1 MPAGDTEEAELGLA
15 LRGDDSHWCAD
26 RLACLA
32 CELLSVRGLT
42 DGLRGAGDQLVVMVG
57 GSSCQHRP
65 KGSNNGPRARA
76 DGSGADNVGSKLRHL
91 DVVTDVLEPPAHD
104 VRYQH
109 VNGVAADVYRGEPH
123 ERRVTQSAS
132 VAAKK
137 GTRMEKDS
145 MGEMEV
151 PADAYYGA
159 STQRAVLNFPISGQP
174 FPRRFIR
181 ALGMVKKAAAQ
192 TNRELGLLSRRRAR
206 AIAAAAQEVIEGTLD
221 GQFPIDIYQTG
232 SGTSTNTNANE
243 VIANRANEI
252 LGGVKGSKVVHP
264 NDHVNLCQS
273 SNDVIPTAI
282 QLSAAMAIKDELIPA
297 LEQLRKALDAKSHE
311 FWPLVKTGR
320 THLQDATPIRL
331 GQEFRGYAGQMEESV
346 RRARAAIEELARIPL
361 GGTAVG
367 TGLNSH
373 PQYARLAS
381 VRLAKATGVPVRETS
396 NHFHAQATLDV
407 VVATH
412 GALPTIATRLWKI
425 ASDVR
430 LMGTGPIAGLG
441 ELRLP
446 ETQPGSSIMP
456 GKVNPVII
464 ESMLMVI
471 ARVYGNDLTVLVS
484 GQAGSLFELNVM
496 MPVAAQAILESITLL
511 AAATRNF
518 SERCVEGL
526 QATDRGPELV
536 ERSPMVATALNPV
549 IGDDEAAKL
558 GKEAMGTGR
567 SIRQLARGRGVNER
581 QLNKVLDLGK
591 MTKPGL
597 EGPGGGG

>member
-1 MPAGDTEEAELGLA
+1 
-15 LRGDDSHWCAD
+15 
-26 RLACLA
+26 
-32 CELLSVRGLT
+32 
-42 DGLRGAGDQLVVMVG
+42 
-57 GSSCQHRP
+57 
-65 KGSNNGPRARA
+65 
-76 DGSGADNVGSKLRHL
+76 
-91 DVVTDVLEPPAHD
+91 
-104 VRYQH
+104 
-109 VNGVAADVYRGEPH
+109 
-123 ERRVTQSAS
+123 
-132 VAAKK
+132 
-137 GTRMEKDS
+137 

-159 STQRAVLNFPISGQP
+159 STQRAVLNFPISGDP
-174 FPRRFIR
+174 MPRRFIR
-181 ALGMVKKAAAQ
+181 ALGMVKRAAAQ
-192 TNRELGLLSRRRAR
+192 TNRDLGLLPRRRAR
-206 AIAAAAQEVIEGTLD
+206 AIAAAAQEVIDGKLD
-221 GQFPIDIYQTG
+221 DQFPIDVYQTG

-243 VIANRANEI
+243 VIANRATEI
-252 LGGVKGSKVVHP
+252 LGGERGSKLVHP

-282 QLSAAMAIKDELIPA
+282 QLAAAMAIKDELIPA
-297 LEQLRKALDAKSHE
+297 LQRLERALDAKSKE

-331 GQEFRGYAGQMEESV
+331 GQEFRGYAGQAEESI
-346 RRARAAIEELARIPL
+346 RRAEGAIEELARVPL

-367 TGLNSH
+367 TGINSH
-373 PQYARLAS
+373 PQYAKATAA
-381 VRLAKATGVPVRETS
+381 RLAKATGVAVRETS
-396 NHFHAQATLDV
+396 NHFHAQATLD
-407 VVATH
+407 ALLAAH
-412 GALPTIATRLWKI
+412 GGLRTIATSLWKI
-425 ASDVR
+425 GSDIR

-464 ESMLMVI
+464 ESLLMVI
-471 ARVYGNDLTVLVS
+471 ARVYGNDTTVLVS
-484 GQAGSLFELNVM
+484 AQSGSFFELNVM

-536 ERSPMVATALNPV
+536 ERSPMLATALNPV
-549 IGDDEAAKL
+549 IGYDEAAKL
-558 GKEAMGTGR
+558 AKESIRTGR
-567 SIRQLARGRGVNER
+567 SIRQLARGRGVSER
-581 QLNKVLDLGK
+581 ELNKVLDLGK

>member
-1 MPAGDTEEAELGLA
+1 
-15 LRGDDSHWCAD
+15 
-26 RLACLA
+26 
-32 CELLSVRGLT
+32 
-42 DGLRGAGDQLVVMVG
+42 
-57 GSSCQHRP
+57 
-65 KGSNNGPRARA
+65 
-76 DGSGADNVGSKLRHL
+76 
-91 DVVTDVLEPPAHD
+91 
-104 VRYQH
+104 
-109 VNGVAADVYRGEPH
+109 
-123 ERRVTQSAS
+123 
-132 VAAKK
+132 
-137 GTRMEKDS
+137 

-174 FPRRFIR
+174 LPRRFIR

-192 TNRELGLLSRRRAR
+192 TNRELGLLPRRRAV
-206 AIAAAAQEVIEGTLD
+206 AIAAAAQEVIDGKLD
-221 GQFPIDIYQTG
+221 DQFPIDVYQTG

-243 VIANRANEI
+243 VIANRATEI
-252 LGGVKGSKVVHP
+252 LGGERGSKLVHP

-282 QLSAAMAIKDELIPA
+282 QLASAMAIKDELVPA
-297 LEQLRKALDAKSHE
+297 LERLERALEAKSKE
-311 FWPLVKTGR
+311 FWPVVKTGR

-331 GQEFRGYAGQMEESV
+331 GQEFRGYAGQVEESI
-346 RRARAAIEELARIPL
+346 RRADAAVDELSRVPL

-373 PQYARLAS
+373 PQYARIATA
-381 VRLAKATGVPVRETS
+381 RLAKATGVPVRETQ

-407 VVATH
+407 LVAAH
-412 GALPTIATRLWKI
+412 GALRTIATSLWKI
-425 ASDVR
+425 GSDIR
-430 LMGTGPIAGLG
+430 LMGTGPVAGLG

-471 ARVYGNDLTVLVS
+471 ARVYGNDTTVLVS
-484 GQAGSLFELNVM
+484 GQSGSLFELNVM
-496 MPVAAQAILESITLL
+496 MPVAGFSMLESITLL
-511 AAATRNF
+511 AAAARNF

-536 ERSPMVATALNPV
+536 ERSPMLATALNPV
-549 IGDDEAAKL
+549 IGYDEAAKL
-558 GKEAMGTGR
+558 AKESMRTGK
-567 SIRQLARGRGVNER
+567 SIRQLARGRGVTEKE
-581 QLNKVLDLGK
+581 LNKVLDLGK